1 MSSTTK
7 PFRFGVTQSR
17 ATSGQDW
24 RDSARRI
31 ESLGYSTLTIAD
43 HFPERLGIV
52 PALMAAADATET
64 LRVASWVFCNDFR
77 HPVVLYKDSA
87 TIDML
92 SDGRLEL
99 GIGAGWLKD
108 EYDMAGIPFDPP
120 GVRVSRMFEAV
131 RILKGL
137 AGDGP
142 FDFQGEHYTI
152 SGLEGAPKP
161 AQKPFPPFAI
171 GGGGKRVLSFA
182 AREADIVSI
191 VAKALPQGGLDGQN
205 LTLDATKQK
214 LEWVREAAGDR
225 DPELNVLVYTFEVTD
240 DREGVARRYS
250 ESLEL
255 SPEEVL
261 ASPHVLIGTVEQ
273 MAEDLRRRRDELG
286 ISYIVINTNDR
297 EHTGQ
302 FAPVIA
308 ELAGT

>member
-1 MSSTTK
+1 MAGNVKS
-7 PFRFGVTQSR
+7 FRFGVTQSR
-17 ATSGQDW
+17 ATSGKDW

-31 ESLGYSTLTIAD
+31 EALGYSTLTIAD
-43 HFPERLGIV
+43 HFPERLAIV
-52 PALMAAADATET
+52 PALMAAADATER

-77 HPVVLYKDSA
+77 HPVVLYKEAA

-99 GIGAGWLKD
+99 GIGAGWLKS
-108 EYDMAGIPFDPP
+108 EYDMAGIPFDRP
-120 GVRVSRMFEAV
+120 GVRVSRMEEAV

-142 FDFQGEHYTI
+142 FDFEGEHYTI

-161 AQKPFPPFAI
+161 VQKPWPSFAI

-182 AREADIVSI
+182 AREAEIVSI

-205 LTLDATKQK
+205 LTLEATRQK
-214 LEWVREAAGDR
+214 VRWVREAAGER

-240 DREGVARRYS
+240 DRDAAARRYA

-255 SPEEVL
+255 PPDEVL

-273 MAEDLRRRRDELG
+273 MAEDLQRRREELG
-286 ISYIVINTNDR
+286 ISYIVLNTNVR
-297 EHTGQ
+297 EHTEQ
-302 FAPVIA
+302 LAPVVA
-308 ELAGT
+308 ALAGT